1 MAEGSNDVTVK
12 QEQERKYATQSVLPA
27 DVLSRTDRAVLEC
40 WARYAHLSM
49 PTSVLIQKVAQDL
62 SLSTKKVR
70 QTLEKTNAIEEA
82 RALKQEIKEEV
93 LSEKVPALKKIVGL
107 SLQVVQEYLTNL
119 AVDKI
124 KQSALTVKEVRDISG
139 IAKDL
144 NELLRLELGQSTQNV
159 EVVQYSYQQTQV
171 VLEDL
176 RKIDPVFE
184 YPELIDVPEQGTD
197 A

>member
-1 MAEGSNDVTVK
+1 MSGSNGSYDESLGKKRALVTD
-12 QEQERKYATQSVLPA
+12 SVLPA
-27 DVLSRTDRAVLEC
+27 DILSRTDRAVLEC

-49 PTSVLIQKVAQDL
+49 PTSVLIHKVAQDL
-62 SLSTKKVR
+62 SVSTKKVR
-70 QTLEKTNAIEEA
+70 HTLEKTNAIEEA
-82 RALKQEIKEEV
+82 KALKQEIKQEV
-93 LSEKVPALKKIVGL
+93 LSEKVPALKNIVGL
-107 SLQVVQEYLTNL
+107 SLQVVQDYLSNL

-124 KQSALTVKEVRDISG
+124 KQSTLTVKEVRDISG

-171 VLEDL
+171 VLQDL
-176 RKIDPVFE
+176 KKIDPVFD
-184 YPELIDVPEQGTD
+184 YPELIDVSEQETD